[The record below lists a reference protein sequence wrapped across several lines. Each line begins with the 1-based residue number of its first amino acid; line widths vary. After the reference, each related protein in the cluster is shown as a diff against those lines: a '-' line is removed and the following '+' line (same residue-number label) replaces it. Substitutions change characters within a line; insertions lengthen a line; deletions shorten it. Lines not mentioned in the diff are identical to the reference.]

1 VRPYLVVLAVAAAVS
16 ALVGPAAGAPAKP
29 IGECGRVVRGI
40 DLQTA
45 TIPQLEAA
53 MASGKLTSVA
63 LVDAYLARIG
73 AYDVSGPQLNS
84 IRELRE
90 QARAEAAALD
100 RERKAGIVRGPLHG
114 IPMLLKDNIA
124 TADTPTT
131 AGSQA
136 LEGVIP
142 EHDAVV
148 TQRLRHAGAVILGKA
163 NLSEFAGWVDL
174 DMPPGYS
181 SLAGQ
186 VLNAYDF
193 DLSPGGSSAGSGVAT
208 SMAFA
213 TAAIGT
219 ETSGSILNPS
229 QAGSLVGVKT
239 THGLIPTTGILPLAP
254 SFDVPGPMARS
265 TTDAAT
271 VLGALTGN
279 DYTTALSPTAL
290 EGVRLAY
297 DTDARGSLDDDELAL
312 FDEGIARLERLG
324 ATVVGV
330 ENSLSQF
337 AGLAEIAA
345 IPNEFKASLNRYL
358 AEEMPSAGVK
368 TLGDI
373 VEYNRQHPE
382 RMKYGQDL
390 LEASDLSPGLEALFP
405 AQAEPTRALAREEI
419 DRVLADAD
427 ADAIITP
434 GLAHANAGAAA
445 GYPTVIEPLGYVA
458 GGTEPVGLSF
468 LGPMNS
474 EAGLL
479 GYAYA
484 YEQDAHVRV
493 PPTDVNPELVP
504 GACAAG

>member
-1 VRPYLVVLAVAAAVS
+1 VNRRLFALALVLVLPGTFGSGAVAQ
-16 ALVGPAAGAPAKP
+16 GAPTA
-29 IGECGRVVRGI
+29 ECARVVRGV

-45 TIPQLEAA
+45 TIPELQAKLSA
-53 MASGKLTSVA
+53 GRLTSVA

-73 AYDVSGPQLNS
+73 AYDRSGPTLNA

-90 QARAEAAALD
+90 EARAEARARD
-100 RERKAGIVRGPLHG
+100 RERKAGQIRGPLHG
-114 IPMLLKDNIA
+114 IPVLLKDNIG

-148 TQRLRHAGAVILGKA
+148 TQRLRDAGAVILGKA

-186 VLNAYDF
+186 VVNAYDF
-193 DLSPGGSSAGSGVAT
+193 ELSPGGSSAGSGVAT

-239 THGLIPTTGILPLAP
+239 THGLIPTDGILPLAP

-265 TTDAAT
+265 VTDAAT
-271 VLGALTGN
+271 MLGALAGGEYTSGLS
-279 DYTTALSPTAL
+279 TTALD
-290 EGVRLAY
+290 GVRLAF
-297 DTDARGSLDDDELAL
+297 DADARNSLSDEELTL
-312 FDEGIARLERLG
+312 FDSAIARLEGLG
-324 ATVVGV
+324 ATVVAV

-337 AGLAEIAA
+337 AGLSEIAA

-358 AEEMPSAGVK
+358 AEEMPTADVQ

-373 VEYNRQHPE
+373 VAYNREHPE

-390 LEASDLSPGLEALFP
+390 LEASDLSPGQEALFP
-405 AQAEPTRALAREEI
+405 AQAEPSRAVAREEI
-419 DRVLADAD
+419 DRVLADGD

-445 GYPTVIEPLGYVA
+445 GYPTVIVPLGYLE
-458 GGTEPVGLSF
+458 GTEPVGLSF
-468 LGPMNS
+468 LGRADT
-474 EAGLL
+474 EADLL
-479 GYAYA
+479 AYAYA
-484 YEQDAHVRV
+484 FEQDAHVRV

-504 GACAAG
+504 GTCAAR

>member
-1 VRPYLVVLAVAAAVS
+1 MKPRLIALALAAALP
-16 ALVGPAAGAPAKP
+16 ALTGTGATAQVPPAQ
-29 IGECGRVVRGI
+29 ECGRLVGGV

-45 TIPQLEAA
+45 TIPELQAEMAA
-53 MASGKLTSVA
+53 GRLTSAA
-63 LVDAYLARIG
+63 LVDAYIARIA
-73 AYDVSGPQLNS
+73 AYDTAGPKLNA

-90 QARAEAAALD
+90 QARAEAEALD
-100 RERKAGIVRGPLHG
+100 QERQAGQVRGPLHG
-114 IPMLLKDNIA
+114 IPILLKDNVG

-131 AGSQA
+131 AGSIA

-142 EHDAVV
+142 EHDAAV
-148 TQRLRHAGAVILGKA
+148 TQRLRDAGAVILGKA

-186 VLNAYDF
+186 VLNAYD
-193 DLSPGGSSAGSGVAT
+193 LEASPGGSSAGSGTAA

-239 THGLIPTTGILPLAP
+239 THGLISTEGILPLAP

-265 TTDAAT
+265 VTDAAT
-271 VLGALTGN
+271 VLGALAGG
-279 DYTTALSPTAL
+279 DYTAGLSPTAL
-290 EGVRLAY
+290 DGVRLAY
-297 DTDARGSLDDDELAL
+297 DTEARGALGEDELAL
-312 FDEGIARLERLG
+312 FDQALARLESLG

-337 AGLAEIAA
+337 AGLPELAA

-358 AEEMPSAGVK
+358 AEEMPSADVK

-373 VEYNRQHPE
+373 VAYNRQHPD

-390 LEASDLSPGLEALFP
+390 LEVSNLSPGLEALFP
-405 AQAEPTRALAREEI
+405 VQAEPTRVLAREEI
-419 DRVLADAD
+419 DRVLSDAD
-427 ADAIITP
+427 ADAIVTP

-445 GYPTVIEPLGYVA
+445 GYPTVIEPLGYLED
-458 GGTEPVGLSF
+458 GTQPVGLAF
-468 LGPMNS
+468 LGPANS
-474 EAGLL
+474 EQQLL
-479 GYAYA
+479 SYAYA

-493 PPTDVNPELVP
+493 PPTDVNPGLVP
-504 GACAAG
+504 GPCS

>member
-1 VRPYLVVLAVAAAVS
+1 VRARLFALAVLA
-16 ALVGPAAGAPAKP
+16 ALPAIGTPAAGQVPPAE
-29 IGECGRVVRGI
+29 ECGRFVGAV
-40 DLQTA
+40 DLQMA
-45 TIPQLEAA
+45 TIPELQAEMAA
-53 MASGKLTSVA
+53 GSVTSA
-63 LVDAYLARIG
+63 QLVDAYLARIG
-73 AYDVSGPQLNS
+73 AYDVSGPKLNA

-90 QARAEAAALD
+90 EARSEAEVLDQERAAGQL
-100 RERKAGIVRGPLHG
+100 RGPLHG
-114 IPMLLKDNIA
+114 IPVLLKDNIG

-131 AGSQA
+131 AGSIA

-148 TQRLRHAGAVILGKA
+148 TQRLRDAGAVILGKA

-186 VLNAYDF
+186 VVNAYDF

-213 TAAIGT
+213 AAAIGT

-239 THGLIPTTGILPLAP
+239 THGLIPTDGILPLAP

-265 TTDAAT
+265 VTDAAT
-271 VLGALTGN
+271 MLGALTGG
-279 DYTTALSPTAL
+279 DYTTRLSPTAL
-290 EGVRLAY
+290 EGITLAY
-297 DTDARGSLDDDELAL
+297 DTDARGSLGDEELAL
-312 FDEGIARLERLG
+312 FDEAIARLERLG

-337 AGLAEIAA
+337 AGLPELAA

-358 AEEMPSAGVK
+358 AEEMPTASVK
-368 TLGDI
+368 TLGEI
-373 VEYNRQHPE
+373 VEYNRQHPD

-390 LEASDLSPGLEALFP
+390 LEASNLSPGLEALFP

-445 GYPTVIEPLGYVA
+445 GYPTVIEPLGYLA
-458 GGTEPVGLSF
+458 DGTEPVGLSF
-468 LGPMNS
+468 LGPRNT
-474 EAGLL
+474 EADLPA
-479 GYAYA
+479 YAYA
-484 YEQDAHVRV
+484 YEQDARVRV
-493 PPTDVNPELVP
+493 PPTDVNPELDP
-504 GACAAG
+504 GACAAP

>member
-1 VRPYLVVLAVAAAVS
+1 MNRRLVALALILALPGTLGTGAAAQ
-16 ALVGPAAGAPAKP
+16 GAPVA
-29 IGECGRVVRGI
+29 ECGRFVRGV

-45 TIPQLEAA
+45 TIPELQAKL
-53 MASGKLTSVA
+53 SVGRLTSVA

-73 AYDVSGPQLNS
+73 AYDVSGPRLNA

-90 QARAEAAALD
+90 EARAEAKALD
-100 RERKAGIVRGPLHG
+100 RERRAGQIRGPLHG

-131 AGSQA
+131 AGSIA
-136 LEGVIP
+136 LEGVVP
-142 EHDAVV
+142 EHDAAV
-148 TQRLRHAGAVILGKA
+148 TQRLRDAGAVILGKA

-193 DLSPGGSSAGSGVAT
+193 DRSPGGSSAGSGVAT

-239 THGLIPTTGILPLAP
+239 THGLIPTNGILPLAP

-265 TTDAAT
+265 VTDAAT
-271 VLGALTGN
+271 VLEALAGG
-279 DYTTALSPTAL
+279 DYTSALSPTAL

-297 DTDARGSLDDDELAL
+297 DSDARGSLDDDELAL
-312 FDEGIARLERLG
+312 FDDGIARLERLG
-324 ATVVGV
+324 ATVVAV

-337 AGLAEIAA
+337 AGLSELAA

-358 AEEMPSAGVK
+358 AEEMPTADVK

-373 VEYNRQHPE
+373 VAYNREHPD

-390 LEASDLSPGLEALFP
+390 LEASNLSPGLEALFP
-405 AQAEPTRALAREEI
+405 AQAEPSRAVAREEI

-445 GYPTVIEPLGYVA
+445 GYPTVIVPLGYLSE
-458 GGTEPVGLSF
+458 GTDPVGLSF
-468 LGPMNS
+468 LGRPNS
-474 EAGLL
+474 EQDLL
-479 GYAYA
+479 AYAYA
-484 YEQDAHVRV
+484 FEQDAHVRV
-493 PPTDVNPELVP
+493 PPTEVNPALVP
-504 GACAAG
+504 GSC

>member
-1 VRPYLVVLAVAAAVS
+1 MKLRLIALAL
-16 ALVGPAAGAPAKP
+16 ALALPATMGTGATAQTPPAE
-29 IGECGRVVRGI
+29 ECGRIVGGV

-45 TIPQLEAA
+45 TIPQLQAA
-53 MASGKLTSVA
+53 MAAGTLTSA
-63 LVDAYLARIG
+63 ELVDAYLARIA
-73 AYDVSGPQLNS
+73 AYDTSGPLLNS

-90 QARAEAAALD
+90 EARAEAEALD
-100 RERKAGIVRGPLHG
+100 QERAAGQIRGPLHG
-114 IPMLLKDNIA
+114 IPILLKDNIA

-131 AGSQA
+131 AGSIA

-142 EHDAVV
+142 EHDAAV
-148 TQRLRHAGAVILGKA
+148 TQRLRDAGAVILGKA

-186 VLNAYDF
+186 VLNAYD
-193 DLSPGGSSAGSGVAT
+193 LENTPGGSSAGSGTAA

-239 THGLIPTTGILPLAP
+239 THGLISTEGILPLAP

-265 TTDAAT
+265 VTDAAT
-271 VLGALTGN
+271 VLGALAGG
-279 DYTTALSPTAL
+279 DYTTDLSPAAL

-297 DTDARGSLDDDELAL
+297 DSEARGGLGEEELAL

-330 ENSLSQF
+330 DNSLSQF
-337 AGLAEIAA
+337 AGLPELAA

-358 AEEMPSAGVK
+358 SEEMPTADVK

-373 VEYNRQHPE
+373 VAYNREHPD

-390 LEASDLSPGLEALFP
+390 LEVSNLSPGLEALFP
-405 AQAEPTRALAREEI
+405 AQAEPTRALARAEI
-419 DRVLADAD
+419 DRVLSEAD

-445 GYPTVIEPLGYVA
+445 GYPTVIVPLGYLA
-458 GGTEPVGLSF
+458 DGTDPIGLSF
-468 LGPMNS
+468 LGQANS
-474 EAGLL
+474 ENELL
-479 GYAYA
+479 SYAYA
-484 YEQDAHVRV
+484 YEQDARVRV
-493 PPTDVNPELVP
+493 PPTEVNPELTP
-504 GACAAG
+504 GPCL